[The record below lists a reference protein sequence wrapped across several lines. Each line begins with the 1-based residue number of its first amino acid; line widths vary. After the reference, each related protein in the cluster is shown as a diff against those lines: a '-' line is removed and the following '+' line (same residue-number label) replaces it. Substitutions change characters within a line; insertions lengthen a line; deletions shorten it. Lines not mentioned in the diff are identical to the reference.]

1 MTISPFV
8 ITKKF
13 WVACKNGDIEEA
25 LKIIASEEFSIN
37 DELDGSYC
45 DTNHYKTNY
54 LNIAME
60 WKSSEIVS
68 RLLEDP
74 SLKLDAAYDYSKTAL
89 FLACEKNS
97 EACVKL
103 FLNDER
109 CSASIVNM
117 QDNKNKTA
125 LLLAIKNCDPAVV
138 RILLDYPGIDVNLK
152 DDKGMTP
159 LHEAIERESPEIV
172 EMLLTNPTTKMD
184 VTTRDGMT
192 VVFYACWKC
201 NLDVL
206 KLLVNDK
213 RITTS
218 ILNDPWGGLDHF
230 ESSLHMLARGGE
242 HEMILNVLQL
252 MLDQPNINVNSKD
265 HLGRTP
271 LMNAVGID
279 DKIAKMML
287 ENPAT
292 ELDIVSE
299 DGNTVFTLACERSSV
314 ECVKMILQDKRWDP
328 NMLERKTVKGDSGL
342 IIAAYRGSLD
352 IVKLILD
359 QPSIDVNIQDSN
371 GESPLNFAMKC
382 NFPEVVEILLAREET
397 KLDILDEND
406 EYSLKQACKNNYV
419 ECVKLFLADKRCNAE
434 IVNNVG
440 RNSLSTALTIAAE
453 SGNAEIAK
461 MLLDYPGV
469 DVNLKQPILLA
480 MEHGHFEIVKMLL
493 EKANIEPDVK
503 NDYGETGL
511 TLACQK
517 NHVKCVENILDHD
530 KCRSSAYINYV
541 YTDFH
546 SNWSICA
553 LSVAARKDHS
563 EIVKI
568 LLEQPNIDVGKANE
582 MEDLLSY
589 AMSSNQ
595 PEILK
600 MLISNKDVKL
610 NDTILTIAIGKEHV
624 ECARLFLESER
635 CTADM
640 VNKVGK
646 YGVSALNKAVF
657 LGKPVMVRMILDFPG
672 TDPNITDEYGRT
684 PLMRAL
690 NPKDAFDRNA
700 TNRDTIIV
708 KLLLDKETTRLDVV
722 DNFSRPA
729 LSLANHVAGIK
740 LFTADPRC
748 TPEVLNFKNEYGNTY
763 LSSAVINERT
773 EIINIL
779 VNHPDMDC
787 NTGNPLAYT
796 IENDMPDILALLL
809 TNQTVKFN
817 IGTSLINACLEN
829 YFECV
834 KLVTTDSRCTPEI
847 LNAKNEIGET
857 ALMTAVAYRNT
868 DIVEY
873 LANLSG
879 IDFMLRNNRGKT
891 AMDIALEKFDK
902 TSAKILE
909 SLQG

>member
-1 MTISPFV
+1 MVISPFV

-13 WVACKNGDIEEA
+13 WVACKDGDTEEA
-25 LKIIASEEFSIN
+25 LKIIAKEEFSIN
-37 DELDGSYC
+37 AELDGSFC
-45 DTNHYKTNY
+45 DINHDKTTY

-60 WKSSEIVS
+60 WKRSEIVR

-89 FLACEKNS
+89 FLACDKNS
-97 EACVKL
+97 EECVQL
-103 FLNDER
+103 FLNNER
-109 CSASIVNM
+109 CSPSIVNM
-117 QDNKNKTA
+117 QDNKNQTA
-125 LLLAIKNCDPAVV
+125 LLLAIKNSDPAIV

-152 DDKGMTP
+152 DKKGMTP

-172 EMLLTNPTTKMD
+172 EMVLANPTTKMD
-184 VTTRDGMT
+184 VTNRDGMT

-213 RITTS
+213 RMETS
-218 ILNDPWGGLDHF
+218 ILNEPYGGLDNF
-230 ESSLHMLARGGE
+230 ESFLHMLARGGE
-242 HEMILNVLQL
+242 HEMIPKVLQL

-271 LMNAVGID
+271 LMDAVGRD
-279 DKIAKMML
+279 DKMAKMIL

-292 ELDIVSE
+292 ELDVVAE
-299 DGNTVFTLACERSSV
+299 DGNTVFTLACERNSV
-314 ECVKMILQDKRWDP
+314 ECLKMFLQDKRWDP
-328 NMLERKTVKGDSGL
+328 KMLEQKTAKGDSGL
-342 IIAAYRGSLD
+342 IIAAYQGSLE

-359 QPSIDVNIQDSN
+359 QPNIDVNIQDSN

-382 NFPEVVEILLAREET
+382 NFPEIVEILLAREET
-397 KLDILDEND
+397 KLDILDENI
-406 EYSLKQACKNNYV
+406 EYSLLLACKNNHV

-440 RNSLSTALTIAAE
+440 KNDLTTALTIAAK
-453 SGNAEIAK
+453 SGNTEIVK

-469 DVNLKQPILLA
+469 DVNLKQPILFA
-480 MEHGHFEIVKMLL
+480 MEHGHFEIAKILL
-493 EKANIEPDVK
+493 EKENIEPDVK
-503 NDYGETGL
+503 NDHGETGL
-511 TLACQK
+511 ILASQK
-517 NHVKCVENILDHD
+517 NHVKCVENILDHE

-541 YTDFH
+541 YTDFL
-546 SNWSICA
+546 SNRSYCA
-553 LSVAARKDHS
+553 LSAAATNDHS

-568 LLEQPNIDVGKANE
+568 LLKQPNIDVGKANE
-582 MEDLLSY
+582 MKNLLIY
-589 AMSSNQ
+589 AMSANQ
-595 PEILK
+595 PEIVK
-600 MLISNKDVKL
+600 MLLSNKDVKL
-610 NDTILTIAIGKEHV
+610 DDIILSKTIGKEYV

-640 VNKVGK
+640 VNKVSR
-646 YGVSALNKAVF
+646 YGSALNEAVF
-657 LGKPVMVRMILDFPG
+657 LGNPVMVRMILDFPG
-672 TDPNITDEYGRT
+672 ADPNITDERGRT

-700 TNRDTIIV
+700 TNRDTTIV
-708 KLLLDKETTRLDVV
+708 KLLLDKENTRLDVV
-722 DNFSRPA
+722 DNFDRPA
-729 LSLANHVAGIK
+729 LSLANYAAGIK

-748 TPEVLNFKNEYGNTY
+748 TPELLNFKNEYGNTY

-773 EIINIL
+773 EIIKIL

-809 TNQTVKFN
+809 TNQTVKFT

-829 YFECV
+829 YCECV
-834 KLVTTDSRCTPEI
+834 KLVTSDSRCTPEI

-868 DIVEY
+868 DVVEY
-873 LANLSG
+873 LANLSD
-879 IDFMLRNNRGKT
+879 IDFTLRSNCGKT

-909 SLQG
+909 SVQG